1 MEQTHTIGMRATI
14 VLLTCDTEVHVR
26 GASVRA
32 TSEVLR
38 LAYKMPPLR
47 SGNILV
53 KKVWMYA
60 PPGLIC

>member
-14 VLLTCDTEVHVR
+14 VLLTCLDTEVHVR
-26 GASVRA
+26 N
-32 TSEVLR
+32 
-38 LAYKMPPLR
+38 KR
-47 SGNILV
+47 SPEISLQNAPFKVWEYFTV